1 MNRILVDTS
10 ALYALI
16 DQNDSHHAEAAKIL
30 ASLLPLAPQLVV
42 PNFLL
47 AETHTI
53 INRRIGPRE
62 ALRFLKGALLDYQIE
77 RVTVEDEHRA
87 VAMLQRISV
96 SRDFSYFDAVAAA
109 LAERLGIEEVFT
121 FDRHFALLGL
131 KPIVAT
137 R

>member
-1 MNRILVDTS
+1 MDRIFVDTS

-16 DQNDSHHAEAAKIL
+16 DQNDSHHSQAVKIL
-30 ASLLPLAPQLVV
+30 ASLLPRSPQLVV

-62 ALRFLKGALLDYQIE
+62 ALRFLNGALLDYQIE
-77 RVTVEDEHRA
+77 RVTIQDEQRA
-87 VAMLQRISV
+87 LALLQRISV
-96 SRDFSYFDAVAAA
+96 SRNFSYFDAVAVA

-121 FDRHFALLGL
+121 FDRHFTLLGL
-131 KPIVAT
+131 KPAMAG
-137 R
+137 

>member
-16 DQNDSHHAEAAKIL
+16 DQNDSHHSQAAKIL
-30 ASLLPLAPQLVV
+30 ASLLPQAPQLVV

-87 VAMLQRISV
+87 VALLQRISV

-121 FDRHFALLGL
+121 FDRHFTLLGL
-131 KPIVAT
+131 KPVVSPH
-137 R
+137 